1 MLRGR
6 DAEVR
11 ELLDEREVDAE
22 ALRRNLRDLRR
33 INGLLGWR
41 AMAVR
46 QVAREVRS
54 RRLHAFSLLDV
65 ASGSGDIPLA
75 VTRWAARAQIAAR
88 IVATDVSPDIVAE
101 ARHYLAGV
109 PGVVVERQDARSLA
123 YPDQRFDIVLCTL
136 ALHHFAPEDAI
147 AALRE
152 MGRVGRRLLIFDLV
166 RSPLA
171 YVGALVLTGLPG
183 MDAMTRHDGPAS
195 VLRAYSAPELRE
207 LARRAGLRD
216 ARVSVRFPFRLTL
229 RA

>member
-1 MLRGR
+1 MLRAR

-41 AMAVR
+41 AMAV
-46 QVAREVRS
+46 QAVAREVRA
-54 RRLHAFSLLDV
+54 RRLEALSLLDV

-75 VTRWAARAQIAAR
+75 VARWAARAHIAAR

-101 ARHYLAGV
+101 ARRYLAGA
-109 PGVVVERQDARSLA
+109 PGMTVERQDARALT
-123 YPDQRFDIVLCTL
+123 YPDQSFDIALYTL
-136 ALHHFAPEDAI
+136 ALHHFAPEDAV

-152 MGRVGRRLLIFDLV
+152 LGRVGRRLLIFDLV

-171 YVGALVLTGLPG
+171 YAGAVALTRLPG

-195 VLRAYSAPELRE
+195 VLRAYTAPELRE

-216 ARVSVRFPFRLTL
+216 ARVSVRFPFRLAL